1 MAAYPKPQAM
11 AQPNAVEIVEVC
23 KVAPPPTADVHGP
36 KSLPLTFFDI
46 RWLRFPPIERL
57 FFYET
62 STQNNTSTFFFDSI
76 LPRLKHSLSLTLL
89 HFLPLAGNLTW
100 PPTSPKPG
108 IEYSESDGVSLTV
121 AVSNADFRRL
131 SGTDVFCESTEY
143 SPLVPKLSA
152 SHDQVAV
159 LAIQVTV
166 FPNHG
171 FSIGVTNHHS
181 VFDGKSLILF
191 VKSWAHTCRSLG
203 PAHRS
208 DGHDQSTIFLQLPPE
223 LKPVFDRDYIKDSAD
238 LGTIFS
244 NQWRNIDGPDNRSVV
259 PWEVKKI
266 QPAGSVRGTFQMPR
280 EKIEKLKQLVRVEK
294 MENYKDN
301 EQHFPNIHV
310 STFSLTCAY
319 TLACLAK
326 AEEVTDDKIL
336 FVFSVDL
343 RSRLEAPIP
352 TTYFGNC
359 VAGKVI
365 GFEREALLGK
375 EGLVVALRAISDA
388 IKGLEKG
395 PLNGAENWVTLI
407 NEKKASSLRVY
418 SIASS
423 PRFEVYSTDFGWG
436 RPRKVDVCSID
447 KTGAISLSDNINGNG
462 VEIGLVLRKHHME
475 AFSSL
480 FAKGLESL

>member
-1 MAAYPKPQAM
+1 MAK
-11 AQPNAVEIVEVC
+11 PNAVEIVEVC
-23 KVAPPPTADVHGP
+23 KVAPPPTADFHGP

-62 STQNNTSTFFFDSI
+62 SSPNSIISTFFFDSI

-89 HFLPLAGNLTW
+89 HFLPLAGNITW

-108 IEYSESDGVSLTV
+108 IEYAESDGVSLTV

-131 SGTDVFCESTEY
+131 SGTDVFCEAAEY

-152 SHDQVAV
+152 SNDQVAV

-191 VKSWAHTCRSLG
+191 VKSWALICRSLG
-203 PAHRS
+203 SGHRS

-223 LKPVFDRDYIKDSAD
+223 LKPVYDRDYIKDSAD

-244 NQWRNIDGPDNRSVV
+244 NQWRNIDGPDNRSLV

-280 EKIEKLKQLVRVEK
+280 QKIEKLKQLVRVEK
-294 MENYKDN
+294 MANKD
-301 EQHFPNIHV
+301 PIIHV
-310 STFSLTCAY
+310 STFSLTYAY
-319 TLACLAK
+319 MLACLVK
-326 AEEVTDDKIL
+326 AEEVKDDKIL
-336 FVFSVDL
+336 FVFTMDL
-343 RSRLEAPIP
+343 RSRLEPPIP

-359 VAGKVI
+359 IAGKVTVV
-365 GFEREALLGK
+365 EREALLGK
-375 EGLVVALRAISDA
+375 EGLVVALSAISEA

-395 PLNGAENWVTLI
+395 PLNGAENWVTVIDKL
-407 NEKKASSLRVY
+407 KASTIRAY
-418 SIASS
+418 SVASS

-436 RPRKVDVCSID
+436 RPKKVDFISID
-447 KTGAISLSDNINGNG
+447 KTGAISLSENRNGDGG

-480 FAKGLESL
+480 FAEGLEYL